1 LISVFGPWHYG
12 KVVKQTLAVILIFC
26 SVSWVQEAKAF
37 DYVEHMFFTD
47 RSCYEAQRRLVPLL
61 DSESPPLA
69 EYLALAIMCPGDW
82 DMPYCEDDSKQVV
95 GALNSNGPHEMG
107 EVYHSMTLG
116 DLAGFVDHVGSP
128 GPVSGFPRARSEGM
142 VSDVFDWLSEPPAR
156 VGATLGQVAEE
167 ACIMDEPID
176 WEMVETDIDLG
187 LQSVEANGS
196 IPVIDQ
202 DYFAW
207 TSRLSLPQG
216 PPEPAAFFTIL
227 NPHYLDLKLT
237 DHAHFGE
244 ATYATWLG
252 FHGAATTIL
261 SSTCED
267 TMGLDSDTLETISES
282 AGFLDDLEWEDLLT
296 ADRNRRACDLLGEL
310 VRRRL
315 TDWEATAVPEL
326 TAPVSEVIA
335 QLSANSTDSSALLD
349 QTVLAITS
357 LVFEAAGLHYLQDS
371 VAGGHL
377 RTDRTARGLRETR
390 FAHDTDGALGVVGAV
405 TTPQGTSRLMA
416 FGDSYMFGRA
426 LAPPQPCDWS
436 QVNGSTR
443 EEVSAC
449 LLQRQRTILTGS
461 GAASIIDWA
470 LGGRF
475 YDVPEGPDP
484 CDRPS
489 SAESFACTFVFTAP
503 PAAGGMARVGHHPT
517 TITQASLPVPKEAFD
532 YESLRVAL
540 SVDAAGDLT
549 QVGAR
554 LGFFT
559 RLGRFSH
566 WMTSRDIGFHATLGE
581 GTFDQFVLEFSYRFH
596 YRVAARFVLDFG
608 PMLYA
613 GVRNFGDDL
622 SAFAGVGP
630 YVGLGILPE
639 GWTKMPLDCGVSF
652 RLPLTIA
659 DTNTG
664 GPRDS
669 FRVEA
674 YWVEFALGLA
684 FM

>member
-1 LISVFGPWHYG
+1 M
-12 KVVKQTLAVILIFC
+12 
-26 SVSWVQEAKAF
+26 AF

-47 RSCYEAQRRLVPLL
+47 RSCLEAQRRLIPLL

-69 EYLALAIMCPGDW
+69 EYLALAITCPGDW
-82 DMPYCEDDSKQVV
+82 EPPYCENDSKQVV
-95 GALNSNGPHEMG
+95 GALNSTGPHEIG
-107 EVYHSMTLG
+107 EAYHSMTLG
-116 DLAGFVDHVGSP
+116 DLAGFVDHVASP

-176 WEMVETDIDLG
+176 WEMVEADITLG
-187 LQSVEANGS
+187 LESVEAHGS

-207 TSRLSLPQG
+207 TRRLSLPQG

-252 FHGAATTIL
+252 FHSAATTIL

-267 TMGLDSDTLETISES
+267 TMGLDPDTLETIAES
-282 AGFLDDLEWEDLLT
+282 AGFLDDLDWEDMLR
-296 ADRNRRACDLLGEL
+296 ADRNRSACDLLGEL

-315 TDWEATAVPEL
+315 VDWETTASTEL
-326 TAPVSEVIA
+326 TAPVSETIA
-335 QLSANSTDSSALLD
+335 RLGSATLDPSDSELLD

-357 LVFEAAGLHYLQDS
+357 LVFEAAGLHFLQDS
-371 VAGGHL
+371 LAGGHL

-405 TTPQGTSRLMA
+405 TTPQGTSRLMV

-426 LAPPQPCDWS
+426 LAPAQACDWS
-436 QVNGSTR
+436 QVNGSSPA
-443 EEVSAC
+443 EVSAC

-475 YDVPEGPDP
+475 YDPPMGEHP
-484 CDRPS
+484 CDRPNP
-489 SAESFACTFVFTAP
+489 AESFACRFVYTAP
-503 PAAGGMARVGHHPT
+503 PAPGGMERVGHHPT

-554 LGFFT
+554 MGFFT

-566 WMTSRDIGFHATLGE
+566 WMTSRDIGFHATLGDD
-581 GTFDQFVLEFSYRFH
+581 TFDQFVLEFSYRFH

-608 PMLYA
+608 PMIYA
-613 GVRNFGDDL
+613 GLRNFGDET

-639 GWTKMPLDCGVSF
+639 GWTKMPLDFGISF
-652 RLPLTIA
+652 RLPLTIV
-659 DTNTG
+659 DTNAG

-674 YWVEFALGLA
+674 YWIEFALGLA